1 MIVIIF
7 TIPLVF
13 SPVVS
18 SPITQKLSFVLI
30 QSSLG
35 VEGNL
40 NFPKMSQIVIA
51 LLLLFIVLLTYHIV
65 KSDQHTTYFRTL
77 QQPNYQKWFV
87 GMNFLQDQSLLLTL
101 TAYIKHWIVTW
112 CVMNCNQP
120 IFHNN
125 QSITVIASA
134 SASKSLYLPDIYL
147 TKGELPLLK
156 YIKVGCKETV
166 FEFQSAFCT
175 CSTD

>member
-18 SPITQKLSFVLI
+18 SPITQKLSFALI

-77 QQPNYQKWFV
+77 QQPNYQK
-87 GMNFLQDQSLLLTL
+87 
-101 TAYIKHWIVTW
+101 
-112 CVMNCNQP
+112 
-120 IFHNN
+120 
-125 QSITVIASA
+125 
-134 SASKSLYLPDIYL
+134 
-147 TKGELPLLK
+147 
-156 YIKVGCKETV
+156 
-166 FEFQSAFCT
+166 
-175 CSTD
+175 